1 MNPMPPTSATAP
13 RFVRPTPPPLP
24 ASQPKDSKTHF
35 ISRTTIIALFAAVC
49 IAGYLVARY
58 ALYVPFT
65 QCRWLL
71 IAVLVVG
78 GAPLVIGLARK
89 LFAREFG
96 SDLLAGM
103 SIVTSA
109 LLGEY
114 LAGSIVVLM
123 LSGGTALEEYA
134 TRRASSVL
142 GALAK
147 RMPRIAHRKRTDQ
160 LLDVDVSEIQVGEQ
174 LLVFPH
180 EVCPADGVVLEGRGS
195 MDESYL
201 TGEPFLIQKVPGATV
216 LSGALNGET
225 VLTISVSNLP
235 SDSRYA
241 KIMRVMQEAEANRP
255 QMRRIADRLGAW
267 YTLLALGVAGLGW
280 VLGGDPTRFLAV
292 LVIATPCPLL
302 LAIPVAIIG
311 AISVAASRGII
322 IKDPSMLERIDTCR
336 TVIFDKTGTLTY
348 GRPALTDVIC
358 APANTREQV
367 LKMAAS
373 LEQYSKHPLAATVTN
388 AAKREGISLA
398 AVTEISERPGEGLNG
413 IVDGKRLQITGRKK
427 ILTLSADL
435 ASKLPPASAGMECI
449 LLVDGDYAATL
460 RFRDAPRKES
470 RPFITH
476 LSPRH
481 HVNRILLLSGDRE
494 AEVRYLAG
502 EVGIT
507 EVLSSHSPEQKVAV
521 VKAEANR
528 AKTMFVGDGIND
540 APAMQAATVGVA
552 FGQHS
557 DITAEAADAVVL
569 EPSLS
574 KVDELI
580 HIGRRMRRIAMQ
592 SAVGG
597 MAISIIGMLLA
608 AAGYLPP
615 VAGAVAQEVIDV
627 AAVLNALRVVFPTDE
642 LSDDNANVPHASGFV
657 NEMAKR

>member
-1 MNPMPPTSATAP
+1 MPPTSATAP
-13 RFVRPTPPPLP
+13 LFVGSTPPPVSTP
-24 ASQPKDSKTHF
+24 QPRGTETQF
-35 ISRTTIIALFAAVC
+35 VSRTTIIALLAAVC
-49 IAGYLVARY
+49 IAGYLVVRY
-58 ALYVPFT
+58 ALHVPLT

-89 LFAREFG
+89 LFAGEFG

-103 SIVTSA
+103 SIITSA

-174 LLVFPH
+174 LVVFPH
-180 EVCPADGVVLEGRGS
+180 EVCPADGVVLEGRGL

-225 VLTISVSNLP
+225 VLTISVSNFP

-241 KIMRVMQEAEANRP
+241 KIMRVMEEAEANRP

-280 VLGGDPTRFLAV
+280 ALGRDPTRFLAV

-348 GRPALTDVIC
+348 GRPALADVIC
-358 APANTREQV
+358 APGKTREQV
-367 LKMAAS
+367 LKMVAS
-373 LEQYSKHPLAATVTN
+373 LEQYSKHPLAATVTS

-413 IVDGKRLQITGRKK
+413 IIAGKHLQITGRKR
-427 ILTLSADL
+427 S
-435 ASKLPPASAGMECI
+435 
-449 LLVDGDYAATL
+449 
-460 RFRDAPRKES
+460 
-470 RPFITH
+470 
-476 LSPRH
+476 
-481 HVNRILLLSGDRE
+481 
-494 AEVRYLAG
+494 
-502 EVGIT
+502 
-507 EVLSSHSPEQKVAV
+507 
-521 VKAEANR
+521 
-528 AKTMFVGDGIND
+528 
-540 APAMQAATVGVA
+540 
-552 FGQHS
+552 
-557 DITAEAADAVVL
+557 
-569 EPSLS
+569 
-574 KVDELI
+574 
-580 HIGRRMRRIAMQ
+580 
-592 SAVGG
+592 
-597 MAISIIGMLLA
+597 
-608 AAGYLPP
+608 
-615 VAGAVAQEVIDV
+615 
-627 AAVLNALRVVFPTDE
+627 
-642 LSDDNANVPHASGFV
+642 
-657 NEMAKR
+657 

>member
-1 MNPMPPTSATAP
+1 MK
-13 RFVRPTPPPLP
+13 LL
-24 ASQPKDSKTHF
+24 
-35 ISRTTIIALFAAVC
+35 SRTTIIALFAAVS
-49 IAGYLVARY
+49 IAAYLVGRY
-58 ALYVPFT
+58 VLRMPFA
-65 QCRWLL
+65 QCRWIL
-71 IAVLVVG
+71 IAVLVAG
-78 GAPLVIGLARK
+78 GAPLVVGLMRS
-89 LFAREFG
+89 LFAGEFG
-96 SDLLAGM
+96 SDLLAGI

-114 LAGSIVVLM
+114 LVGAIVVLM

-147 RMPRIAHRKRTDQ
+147 RMPRIAHRKRTDRI
-160 LLDVDVSEIQVGEQ
+160 LDVDVSEIQIGEQ
-174 LLVFPH
+174 LVVFPH
-180 EVCPADGVVLEGRGS
+180 EVCPADGIVTEGRGS

-201 TGEPFLIQKVPGATV
+201 TGEPFLIQKAPGAAV

-225 VLTISVSNLP
+225 VLTISVSHLP

-255 QMRRIADRLGAW
+255 EMRRIADRLGAW
-267 YTLLALGVAGLGW
+267 YTLLALGIAATGW
-280 VLGGDPTRFLAV
+280 ILGGEATRFLAV

-302 LAIPVAIIG
+302 LAIPVAIVG
-311 AISVAASRGII
+311 AISIAASRGII

-358 APANTREQV
+358 APGQTREQV
-367 LKMAAS
+367 LRMVAS
-373 LEQYSKHPLAATVTN
+373 LEQYSKHPLATTITD
-388 AAKREGISLA
+388 AAKREGIALA
-398 AVTEISERPGEGLNG
+398 AVKEISERPGEGLNG
-413 IVDGKRLQITGRKK
+413 LIDGKRLHITGRKK
-427 ILTLSADL
+427 ILTLGEAL
-435 ASKLPPASAGMECI
+435 ASKLPPPSAGMECI
-449 LLVDGDYAATL
+449 LLVDGDYAAAL

-476 LSPRH
+476 LGPRH
-481 HVNRILLLSGDRE
+481 QVNRVLLLSGDRE
-494 AEVRYLAG
+494 AEARYLAG

-507 EVLSSHSPEQKVAV
+507 EVLSSQSPEQKVAV
-521 VKAEANR
+521 VNAEAKL

-552 FGQHS
+552 FGQNS

-569 EPSLS
+569 EPSLT

-597 MAISIIGMLLA
+597 MALSMSGMLVA

-615 VAGAVAQEVIDV
+615 VAGAVAQEMIDV
-627 AAVLNALRVVFPTDE
+627 AAVLNALRVLLPSAE
-642 LSDDNANVPHASGFV
+642 LSYDSSPG
-657 NEMAKR
+657 

>member
-1 MNPMPPTSATAP
+1 
-13 RFVRPTPPPLP
+13 
-24 ASQPKDSKTHF
+24 
-35 ISRTTIIALFAAVC
+35 
-49 IAGYLVARY
+49 
-58 ALYVPFT
+58 
-65 QCRWLL
+65 
-71 IAVLVVG
+71 VLVIG

-89 LFAREFG
+89 LFAGEFG

-103 SIVTSA
+103 SIITSA

-142 GALAK
+142 GALAR

-174 LLVFPH
+174 LVVFPH
-180 EVCPADGVVLEGRGS
+180 EVCPADGVVLDGRGS

-241 KIMRVMQEAEANRP
+241 KIMRVMEEAEANRP

-267 YTLLALGVAGLGW
+267 YTLLALGGAGLGW

-311 AISVAASRGII
+311 AISVAASRAII

-348 GRPALTDVIC
+348 GRPALADVIY
-358 APANTREQV
+358 APGKTREQV
-367 LKMAAS
+367 LKMVAS
-373 LEQYSKHPLAATVTN
+373 LEQYSKHPLAATVTS

-413 IVDGKRLQITGRKK
+413 IIDGKHLQITGRKK
-427 ILTLSADL
+427 ILALGAGLDSR
-435 ASKLPPASAGMECI
+435 LPPPSAGMECI

-470 RPFITH
+470 RSFITH
-476 LSPRH
+476 LGPRH
-481 HVNRILLLSGDRE
+481 HVNRILLLSGDRD

-507 EVLSSHSPEQKVAV
+507 EILSSQSPEQKVAV

-552 FGQHS
+552 FGQNS

-569 EPSLS
+569 EPSLI

-597 MAISIIGMLLA
+597 MAVSMIGMLLA

-615 VAGAVAQEVIDV
+615 VAGAVAQEIIDM
-627 AAVLNALRVVFPTDE
+627 AAVLNALRVVFPTTA
-642 LSDDNANVPHASGFV
+642 LSDDDADDHVRVPNAVA
-657 NEMAKR
+657 